1 MTRRLATLLFPLLAA
16 TAVAQTFVV
25 DEANGPGAHFTD
37 LPTAAY
43 SVPDG
48 AVLLVR
54 PGLYESPIL
63 NARSLTLFGEPGARL
78 LPAITGGLSIGF
90 LAPHQSVVVRGF
102 TFAAPI
108 GIGSYVIRCE
118 QCAGAVVLEQLDG
131 PAGILSTVDAIACD
145 RLLVRNSVFTT
156 TCRLR
161 DCHTVL
167 ENCTIAPVG
176 PAGATALRV
185 TRGTTQV
192 VGGTLQGVTGY
203 LNQGG
208 PAVASDNAAL
218 RILSAATLAGGAGQP
233 QGFAVSGTGTLRVD
247 PGVAVSGANPPF
259 AAGVL
264 AAVAPQALVVASD
277 PVLGNPVT
285 AELRGPIG
293 DLGALAVGLP
303 GLSHPVPGIAD
314 RLFWNAATTV
324 TQAIGVIQ
332 AGAPVAAVV
341 AVPNQPSLLGLQLV
355 WHGVTFAPTN
365 GLQTSPPAW
374 YVVRP

>member
-1 MTRRLATLLFPLLAA
+1 MTRRLTTLLFPLLAA

-37 LPTAAY
+37 LPTAVY

-63 NARSLTLFGEPGARL
+63 NSRSLTLFGEPGARL
-78 LPAITGGLSIGF
+78 LPAVTGGLSIGS
-90 LAPHQSVVVRGF
+90 LAPHQSIVVRGF
-102 TFAAPI
+102 TFAANI
-108 GIGSYVIRCE
+108 GIGAYEIRCA
-118 QCAGAVVLEQLDG
+118 QCAGAVVLEQLNG
-131 PAGILSTVDAIACD
+131 PAGILSTIDATSCD
-145 RLLVRNSVFTT
+145 RLLVRNSVFSTA
-156 TCRLR
+156 CRLR
-161 DCHTVL
+161 DCNTVL
-167 ENCTIAPVG
+167 ENCTIAPIG
-176 PAGATALRV
+176 PAGATALQI

-192 VGGTLQGVTGY
+192 VGGTLHGVTGY

-218 RILSAATLAGGAGQP
+218 RVLGAATLAGGAGQP
-233 QGFAVSGTGTLRVD
+233 QGFAVAGTGTLRID

-264 AAVAPQALVVASD
+264 ATVAPQALVVASD

-303 GLSHPVPGIAD
+303 GSSHPVPGIAD

-332 AGAPVAAVV
+332 AGAPLAAVV
-341 AVPNQPSLLGLQLV
+341 AVPNQPALLGLQLV
-355 WHGVTFAPTN
+355 WHGVTFAPAN
-365 GLQTSPPAW
+365 GLQISPPAW

>member
-1 MTRRLATLLFPLLAA
+1 MTRRLATFLLPLLAA

-37 LPTAAY
+37 LPTAAF

-48 AVLLVR
+48 SVLLVR

-78 LPAITGGLSIGF
+78 LPAVTGGLSISSI
-90 LAPHQSVVVRGF
+90 APHQSIVVRGF
-102 TFAAPI
+102 TFAATI
-108 GIGSYVIRCE
+108 GIGAYEVRCQ

-131 PAGILSTVDAIACD
+131 PAGILSSVNATSCD
-145 RLLVRNSVFTT
+145 RLLVRNSEFST
-156 TCRLR
+156 TCRLL

-167 ENCTIAPVG
+167 ENCTIAPIG

-192 VGGTLQGVTGY
+192 VGGTLHGVTGY

-208 PAVASDNAAL
+208 PAVDSNNAAL
-218 RILSAATLAGGAGQP
+218 RVLGAATLAGGAGLP
-233 QGFAVSGTGTLRVD
+233 QGFAVAGTGTVRVD

-259 AAGVL
+259 AAGVMATVL
-264 AAVAPQALVVASD
+264 PQALVVATD

-303 GLSHPVPGIAD
+303 GLSHPVAGIAD

-324 TQAIGVIQ
+324 TQAIGTIQ
-332 AGAPVAAVV
+332 AGAPIAAAV
-341 AVPNQPSLLGLQLV
+341 AVPNQPTLLGLQLV
-355 WHGVTFAPTN
+355 WHGVAFSPAN
-365 GLQTSPPAW
+365 GLQVSPPAW
-374 YVVRP
+374 YVVRL